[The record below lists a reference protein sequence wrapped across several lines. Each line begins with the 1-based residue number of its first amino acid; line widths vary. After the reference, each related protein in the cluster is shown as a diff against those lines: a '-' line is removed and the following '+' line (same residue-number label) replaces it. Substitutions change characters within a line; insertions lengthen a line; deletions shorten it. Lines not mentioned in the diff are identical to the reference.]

1 MFITKMSL
9 PRRTFLRGVGVT
21 LALPLLESMVPALT
35 AVAKTAAAPN
45 PARRFGAI
53 FVPLGER
60 PGFWTPKTV
69 GSNFE
74 FTPILKPLEKFRDN
88 MTIVSE
94 MCDPLDGHAS
104 TVAAWLS
111 GTIPKRT
118 IAEDVHNGITIDQV
132 IAKQIGQDT
141 VFPSLEL
148 ATEDFT
154 GYIGGCDTQ
163 YACAYMN
170 TLSWASPTQ
179 PLPMEINPRI
189 TFERMFGRAG
199 TAAQRLARMQNDKSI
214 LDSVRQDVKDLQGGL
229 GVKDRAR
236 LSDYLENVREIE
248 SRIQKAEKQATTSV
262 TVPDAPIGV
271 PESFEEH
278 VGLQFDLLALAFEA
292 NITKV
297 FTFMMSRDASQRVY
311 PNLGFAEPHHSMSHH
326 GNNPEKLANLVKLNT
341 YHVSLYSKFLDK
353 LAATPDGDGS
363 LLDHSLIVYGSGM
376 SESDTHSRLNVP
388 IAIAGGGAGTI
399 KGNRHVQAPKETPL
413 ANLMLDIAG
422 KFGCEMDKFG
432 TLSTGRFEV

>member
-9 PRRTFLRGVGVT
+9 PRRTFLRGMGVT

-35 AVAKTAAAPN
+35 ATAATAAN
-45 PARRFGAI
+45 PQRRFGAI

-60 PGFWTPKTV
+60 PGYWTPKSV
-69 GSNFE
+69 GENFE
-74 FTPILKPLEKFRDN
+74 LNTILKPLEPFRDHL
-88 MTIVSE
+88 TVVSE
-94 MCDPLDGHAS
+94 LCNPIDGHAC

-111 GTIPKRT
+111 GSIPKQT
-118 IAEDVHNGITIDQV
+118 IAENVHIGVTIDQV

-179 PLPMEINPRI
+179 PLPMEINPRV

-199 TAAQRLARMQNDKSI
+199 TTSQRLARMQNDPSM
-214 LDSVRQDVKDLQGGL
+214 LDSVQQDGKDLQGGL
-229 GVKDRAR
+229 GPKDRAR
-236 LSDYLENVREIE
+236 LGDYLENVREIE
-248 SRIQKAEKQATTSV
+248 KRIQKAEKQATTEV

-278 VGLQFDLLALAFEA
+278 VGLQFDLLALAYEA
-292 NITKV
+292 NVTRV
-297 FTFMMSRDASQRVY
+297 FTFMLSRDASQRVY
-311 PNLGFAEPHHSMSHH
+311 PNIGIAEPHHSMSHH

-341 YHVSLYSKFLDK
+341 YHMSLFAKFVKK
-353 LAATPDGDGS
+353 LKETPDGDGS
-363 LLDHSLIVYGSGM
+363 LLDHSLVMYGSGM

-388 IAIAGGGAGTI
+388 VAIVGHGAGLV
-399 KGNRHVQAPKETPL
+399 KGNVHIQTPKETPL
-413 ANLMLDIAG
+413 ANLMLDFAQ
-422 KFGCEMDKFG
+422 KFGSDVENFG
-432 TLSTGRFEV
+432 TLSTGRVEVV

>member
-9 PRRTFLRGVGVT
+9 PRRTFLRGMGVT
-21 LALPLLESMVPALT
+21 LALPLLESMVPAMT
-35 AVAKTAAAPN
+35 AVASTAAAPN

-69 GSNFE
+69 GENFE
-74 FTPILKPLEKFRDN
+74 FNTIMKPVEKFRDH
-88 MTIVSE
+88 MTVVSE
-94 MCDPLDGHAS
+94 LCDPLDGHAT

-132 IAKQIGQDT
+132 IAKKIGQDT
-141 VFPSLEL
+141 VFPSIEL

-154 GYIGGCDTQ
+154 GYIGGCDTA

-179 PLPMEINPRI
+179 PLPMEINPRV

-199 TAAQRLARMQNDKSI
+199 TAGQRLARMQNDKSI
-214 LDSVRQDVKDLQGGL
+214 LDSVQQDVKDLQGGL
-229 GVKDRAR
+229 GPKDRAR
-236 LSDYLENVREIE
+236 LTDYLENVREIE
-248 SRIQKAEKQATTSV
+248 KRIQRAERQATTEI

-278 VGLQFDLLALAFEA
+278 TGLQFDLLALAFEA

-341 YHVSLYSKFLDK
+341 YHMSLYAKFLDK
-353 LAATPDGDGS
+353 LASTPDGDGS
-363 LLDHSLIVYGSGM
+363 ILDHSLIVYGSGM
-376 SESDTHSRLNVP
+376 SESDTHSRLNIPV
-388 IAIAGGGAGTI
+388 AIAGGGAGTL
-399 KGNRHVQAPKETPL
+399 KGNRHIQAPKETPI
-413 ANLMLDIAG
+413 ANLMLDIAN

-432 TLSTGRFEV
+432 TLSTGRFEI

>member
-35 AVAKTAAAPN
+35 ALGKTAAAPD

-69 GSNFE
+69 GENFE
-74 FTPILKPLEKFRDN
+74 FNTIMKPVEKFRDH
-88 MTIVSE
+88 MTVVSE
-94 MCDPLDGHAS
+94 LCDPLDGHAT

-118 IAEDVHNGITIDQV
+118 IAEDVHNGITVDQV

-154 GYIGGCDTQ
+154 GYIGGCDTA

-179 PLPMEINPRI
+179 PLPMEINPRV

-199 TAAQRLARMQNDKSI
+199 TAGQRLARMQNDKSI
-214 LDSVRQDVKDLQGGL
+214 LDSVQQDVKDLQGGL
-229 GVKDRAR
+229 GPKDRAR
-236 LSDYLENVREIE
+236 LTDYLENVREIE
-248 SRIQKAEKQATTSV
+248 KRIQRAEKQATSEI

-341 YHVSLYSKFLDK
+341 YHMSLYAKFLDK

-363 LLDHSLIVYGSGM
+363 ILDHSLIVYGSGM
-376 SESDTHSRLNVP
+376 SESDTHSRLNIPV
-388 IAIAGGGAGTI
+388 AIAGGGAGTL
-399 KGNRHVQAPKETPL
+399 KGNRHIQAPKETPI
-413 ANLMLDIAG
+413 ANLMLDIAN
-422 KFGCEMDKFG
+422 KFGCEQDKFG

>member
-9 PRRTFLRGVGVT
+9 PRRTFLRGMGVT
-21 LALPLLESMVPALT
+21 LALPLLESMVPAFT
-35 AVAKTAAAPN
+35 ALANTAAN
-45 PARRFGAI
+45 PQRRFGAI

-69 GSNFE
+69 GADFE
-74 FTPILKPLEKFRDN
+74 FTPILKPLEAFRN
-88 MTIVSE
+88 HVTIVSE
-94 MCDPLDGHAS
+94 LCDPLDGHAT

-170 TLSWASPTQ
+170 TLSWANPTT
-179 PLPMEINPRI
+179 PLPMEINPRV

-199 TAAQRLARMQNDKSI
+199 TASQRLAHMQRDRSI
-214 LDSVRQDVKDLQGGL
+214 LDSVKDDVKDLQGGL
-229 GVKDRAR
+229 GPRDRSR
-236 LSDYLENVREIE
+236 LTDYLENVREIE
-248 SRIQKAEKQATTSV
+248 QRIQKAEKQATTSV

-278 VGLQFDLLALAFEA
+278 VALQFDLLALAYEA

-311 PNLGFAEPHHSMSHH
+311 PNLGFAEPHHSCSHH

-341 YHVSLYSKFLDK
+341 YHVSLFAKFVKK
-353 LAATPDGDGS
+353 LESTPDGDGS
-363 LLDHSLIVYGSGM
+363 LLDHSMILYGSGM

-388 IAIAGGGAGTI
+388 VAILGGGAGLL
-399 KGNRHVQAPKETPL
+399 KGNRHIQAPKEAPL
-413 ANLMLDIAG
+413 ANLMLDFAN
-422 KFGCEMDKFG
+422 KFGCEVDKFG
-432 TLSTGRFEV
+432 ISTGRVEV

>member
-9 PRRTFLRGVGVT
+9 PRRTFLRGMGVT

-35 AVAKTAAAPN
+35 ATAATAAN
-45 PARRFGAI
+45 PQRRFGAI

-60 PGFWTPKTV
+60 PGYWTPKTV
-69 GSNFE
+69 GADFE
-74 FTPILKPLEKFRDN
+74 LNTIMKPLEAFRDHL
-88 MTIVSE
+88 TVVSE
-94 MCDPLDGHAS
+94 LCNPIDGHAC

-111 GTIPKRT
+111 GSIPKMT
-118 IAEDVHNGITIDQV
+118 IAENVHIGVTIDQV

-170 TLSWASPTQ
+170 TLSWSTATT
-179 PLPMEINPRI
+179 PLPMEINPRV

-199 TAAQRLARMQNDKSI
+199 SSTQRLERMKTDRSI
-214 LDSVRQDVKDLQGGL
+214 LDSVKNDVKDLETGL
-229 GVKDRAR
+229 GPRDRVR
-236 LSDYLENVREIE
+236 LNDYLDNVREIE
-248 SRIQKAEKQATTSV
+248 QRIQRAEKQATTD
-262 TVPDAPIGV
+262 VPVPNAPIGV

-278 VGLQFDLLALAFEA
+278 VALQFDLLALAYEA

-311 PNLGFAEPHHSMSHH
+311 PSIGVNEPHHSMSHH
-326 GNNPEKLANLVKLNT
+326 GNNPEKLSNLVKLNT
-341 YHVSLYSKFLDK
+341 YHMSLFAKFLEK
-353 LAATPDGDGS
+353 LKSTPDGDGS
-363 LLDHSLIVYGSGM
+363 LLDHSLILYGSGM

-388 IAIAGGGAGTI
+388 AAILGGGAGLL
-399 KGNRHVQAPKETPL
+399 KGNRHIQAPKETPL
-413 ANLMLDIAG
+413 ANLMLDFAN

-432 TLSTGRFEV
+432 TLSTGRLEV